1 MIATQIDHLV
11 VAADTLAQG
20 VAWCEQLLGVTP
32 GPGGKHSFMGTH
44 NRLLSIGSPA
54 FPKAYLEIIAI
65 DPDATPPPRP
75 RWFGLDT
82 AALRE
87 AVRVRPRLLHAV
99 ARTARIDSLRSALA
113 ELGQDIGPVLAAER
127 ATPSGLLCWR
137 ISVRD
142 DGALLC
148 GGALPTLIE
157 WGDVH
162 PADSMAPGVLS
173 LQSVTLGGL
182 PPAVFRALNLG
193 EVQVDSQGP
202 ALRVTL
208 NTPRGLLQL
217 SSAD

>member
-1 MIATQIDHLV
+1 MNATQIDHLV

-20 VAWCEQLLGVTP
+20 VAWCEQTLGATP
-32 GPGGKHSFMGTH
+32 GPGGKHGFMGTH
-44 NRLLSIGSPA
+44 NRLLSIGSAA

-65 DPDATPPPRP
+65 DPDAPAPPRP
-75 RWFGLDT
+75 RWFGLDS

-87 AVRVRPRLLHAV
+87 ALRVRPRLAHAV
-99 ARTARIDSLRSALA
+99 ARTAHIDSLRAALA
-113 ELGQDIGPVLAAER
+113 ERGQDIGPVLAAER
-127 ATPSGLLCWR
+127 ATPGGWLRWR

-157 WGDVH
+157 WGAVH
-162 PADSMAPGVLS
+162 PADSMAPSVVS

-182 PPAVFRALNLG
+182 PPAAFRALNLG
-193 EVQVDSQGP
+193 EVQIDLQGP
-202 ALRVTL
+202 VLRVTL
-208 NTPRGLLQL
+208 NTPRGTLQL